1 MPSLNMFVPLTKAD
15 AARRLVYGVVT
26 AEAPDRAGEI
36 CDYATTKPYYEKWSA
51 EFHKASAGKS
61 LGNLRAM
68 HGKIAAG
75 RVEAITFDDEAR
87 QIEICARIVDDA
99 EWAKVEAGVYTGF
112 SQGGGYVKRW
122 PDESDPGVMRYTANP
137 VEISLV
143 DMPCLPAAT
152 FSMIK
157 ADGLIEKKSFTPQV
171 EQVWMTRDGKTFRK
185 KAEALAHA
193 GAAPMIELVE
203 RMEGDLSRR
212 VKFAPLKKALGAEAY
227 DAGSAIAAL
236 EIVFSL
242 LEKEISEGEDD
253 QRQIAALKESIARLK
268 EFIVSE
274 ISEPNEEPLYGQKAL
289 LDILTPRLEKLSARI
304 EEIGRQPAPPP
315 MLAGTRGMEKGGD
328 SRLDDIAGA
337 LAKLSGEERAALL
350 IKAAQKTPQP
360 LS

>member
-1 MPSLNMFVPLTKAD
+1 MTALDIFVPLVKAD

-26 AEAPDRAGEI
+26 AETPDRAGEI

-75 RVEAITFDDEAR
+75 RIEQITFDDEAR
-87 QIEICARIVDDA
+87 QIEICARIVDGA

-122 PDESDPGVMRYTANP
+122 PDEHDPGVTRYTANP

-157 ADGLIEKKSFTPQV
+157 ADGATEKRSFAPQI
-171 EQVWMTRDGKTFRK
+171 EQVWMTADGKTFRK

-193 GAAPMIELVE
+193 GAAPMMRLVE
-203 RMEGDLSRR
+203 RMEDDLSRR
-212 VKFAPLKKALGAEAY
+212 AKFAPLKKALGAEVY
-227 DAGSAIAAL
+227 DSASAIAAL
-236 EIVFSL
+236 EIIFSL
-242 LEKEISEGEDD
+242 LEKEISEGEQDGG
-253 QRQIAALKESIARLK
+253 QIAALKESIARLK
-268 EFIVSE
+268 EFVVSE
-274 ISEPNEEPLYGQKAL
+274 IGERDDEPLYGQKAL
-289 LDILTPRLEKLSARI
+289 LDMLTPRLEKLSARI
-304 EEIGRQPAPPP
+304 EEIGRQPSPPP
-315 MLAGTRGMEKGGD
+315 MLAGTRGAEKGGD

-337 LAKLSGEERAALL
+337 LAKLSAEERAALL
-350 IKAAQKTPQP
+350 IKAAQKAPQP
-360 LS
+360 LR